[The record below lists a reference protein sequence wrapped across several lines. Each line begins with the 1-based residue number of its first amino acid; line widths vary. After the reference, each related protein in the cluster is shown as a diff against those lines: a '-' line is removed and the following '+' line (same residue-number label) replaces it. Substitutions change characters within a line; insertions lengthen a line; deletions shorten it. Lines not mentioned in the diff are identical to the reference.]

1 MSAFWI
7 VSYPKSGSTW
17 LRALLTNYLRPS
29 RSPQEAASINA
40 LVGGPPI
47 SRRSLL
53 DDFLGMDSAELAPEE
68 LRTHLPRFHQFLAG
82 RMPSPSFIKAHYAYS
97 QLDDGT
103 PILPEAATDG
113 VVCIVRN
120 PLDVALSYAQY
131 TAVTLDRIIDWMDDP
146 TAAVKG
152 PKGVLPQPLGTWSH
166 HVSSWLEQRRLRLH
180 LLRYEDLH
188 AAPAETFGAV
198 VRFAG
203 LDLDA
208 EELAQAVAHSA
219 FERLRR
225 QEDDSGF
232 RERGPMAQRF
242 FRAGKVGSWRA
253 SLDGGQVRKL
263 VAAHGAMM
271 ERFGYPLEAA
281 RAPLARG

>member
-1 MSAFWI
+1 MSVFWI
-7 VSYPKSGSTW
+7 VSYPKSGNTW

-29 RSPQEAASINA
+29 CSPQEEASINA
-40 LVGGPPI
+40 LVGGPSI
-47 SRRSLL
+47 SRRSLF
-53 DDFLGMDSAELAPEE
+53 DDFLGMDSADLAPEE
-68 LRTHLPRFHQFLAG
+68 LRTQLPRFHQFLAEQK
-82 RMPSPSFIKAHYAYS
+82 PSPAFLKAHYAYS

-103 PILPEAATDG
+103 PVLPEAATGG

-120 PLDVALSYAQY
+120 PLDVALSYAHY

-152 PKGVLPQPLGTWSH
+152 PEGVLPQPLGTWSH

-188 AAPAETFGAV
+188 AAPAATFGAV

-208 EELAQAVAHSA
+208 ERLAQAVAHST

-232 RERGPMAQRF
+232 RERGPTAQHF
-242 FRAGKVGSWRA
+242 FRAGRVGSWRA

-271 ERFGYPLEAA
+271 ERFGYLAEAA
-281 RAPLARG
+281 RAPPAHG